1 MDIQYY
7 IQYILSWFY
16 HNVIHTDV
24 TLAIIKI
31 LIIIGMISL
40 LVYREYVWFV
50 LLCIVLMC
58 AECFRVFKET
68 NGDMTRIRDM
78 LSSITGTTTYTPR
91 LFNIDELTTGVA
103 IEREGFSLAMPKIIH
118 ADDSG
123 KDHRRSNKFIEE
135 DSNEFTE
142 KYFKSKQCSIGSG
155 IGSISMF
162 GSNELI
168 GDTKR
173 TAVISGIYDFEGKL
187 LDIPNKSTADA
198 VNKKRYEYFRDCVY
212 EPVYRSQ
219 MGSGDFRIIKKR
231 MFQDINNKIIN
242 IKRCTDRFNV
252 DILFKTDSDI
262 TSDISKRVSVGTKD
276 NSVEY
281 VSLIKGTDS
290 DNNKGKLKSIQ
301 PLNKGNNGD
310 NASDQTYSELISSM
324 NSNNNDNIYKN
335 NDTLKQRHLTI
346 YNRVYQYRKR
356 IDELLSMMRTQTK
369 EDASLLHTIRISE
382 PVVEE
387 LRMILSYLMIIQR
400 TNDIIEFEM
409 TFPKQSSDK
418 PGIYDGKLNLPVK
431 PDTLAFMP
439 VDGSTIAN
447 IRGANSILNIPM
459 EYDTYNTTDEKR
471 YLYGI
476 TYYFL

>member
-1 MDIQYY
+1 
-7 IQYILSWFY
+7 
-16 HNVIHTDV
+16 
-24 TLAIIKI
+24 
-31 LIIIGMISL
+31 
-40 LVYREYVWFV
+40 
-50 LLCIVLMC
+50 
-58 AECFRVFKET
+58 
-68 NGDMTRIRDM
+68 
-78 LSSITGTTTYTPR
+78 
-91 LFNIDELTTGVA
+91 
-103 IEREGFSLAMPKIIH
+103 
-118 ADDSG
+118 
-123 KDHRRSNKFIEE
+123 
-135 DSNEFTE
+135 
-142 KYFKSKQCSIGSG
+142 
-155 IGSISMF
+155 
-162 GSNELI
+162 
-168 GDTKR
+168 
-173 TAVISGIYDFEGKL
+173 
-187 LDIPNKSTADA
+187 
-198 VNKKRYEYFRDCVY
+198 
-212 EPVYRSQ
+212 
-219 MGSGDFRIIKKR
+219 
-231 MFQDINNKIIN
+231 
-242 IKRCTDRFNV
+242 
-252 DILFKTDSDI
+252 
-262 TSDISKRVSVGTKD
+262 
-276 NSVEY
+276 
-281 VSLIKGTDS
+281 
-290 DNNKGKLKSIQ
+290 
-301 PLNKGNNGD
+301 
-310 NASDQTYSELISSM
+310 M

-400 TNDIIEFEM
+400 TNDIIDFEM